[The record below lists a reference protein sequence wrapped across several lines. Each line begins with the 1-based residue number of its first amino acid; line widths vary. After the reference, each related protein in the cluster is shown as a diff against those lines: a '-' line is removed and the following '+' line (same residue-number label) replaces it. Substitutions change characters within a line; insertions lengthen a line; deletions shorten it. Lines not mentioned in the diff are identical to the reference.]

1 MKNFKFIAIFLV
13 FVTFNSCETTE
24 LDIIQ
29 DPSAIGLEEANRDLL
44 FNAGQLGFNSFFQG
58 LQGLTATVS
67 RMELMRNS
75 PFYAAQY
82 QADSFNGVWSN
93 AYANCLIELRASASA
108 ALEDAA
114 VDPNFE
120 SNNYV
125 AITQIMESYVML
137 TLVDVF
143 GDVPYSE
150 AVQGLD
156 GIIDPRRDAGEEI
169 YSAVV
174 DLLQDSIEKIDADV
188 DDTPEIDLFYDG
200 DMSKWRALAN
210 SLLLKAAVTSRLQN
224 SNSASLA
231 NSVINSG
238 DYITDNSQDFQFNYG
253 NNPSNPDSRHPLFL
267 SQYVGGA
274 SLYMSNDFIN
284 RMEGDPRFNYYF
296 YQQDGPGG
304 FEGRDHGDA
313 GPNVASEF
321 PQITIHGLYPV
332 GGQFNDG
339 STGPGSQF
347 DGVRGA
353 GASIIMTHAFTQFLI
368 AEAELVLN
376 NNSGAARTA
385 YEAGIQASMDKVT
398 TFRPAGVPS
407 GSGATPSEINDYIT
421 AALASYDAAG
431 SNKLDLIIKEYYKAA
446 WGNGIDVYNNL
457 RRTGFPSDL
466 APSIAPDPGVFT
478 YTMLYPQNYVDNNN
492 SPDAVQ
498 KTVDQRAW
506 WAESSLNLNN

>member
-1 MKNFKFIAIFLV
+1 MKKFKFITIFLV
-13 FVTFNSCETTE
+13 FAAFYSCETTE
-24 LDIIQ
+24 LDLTQ
-29 DPSAIGLEEANRDLL
+29 DPSASGPEEANREFL

-58 LQGLTATVS
+58 LQRLTATVS

-82 QADSFNGVWSN
+82 QADNFNGVWTS
-93 AYANCLIELRASASA
+93 AYANCLIELRASANTAIS
-108 ALEDAA
+108 DAE
-114 VDPNFE
+114 VDPTFDAD
-120 SNNYV
+120 NYV

-143 GDVPYSE
+143 GDVPYTQ
-150 AVQGLD
+150 AVEGLN

-169 YSAVV
+169 YAEVI
-174 DLLQDSIEKIDADV
+174 DLLQDSIDKIDNEV
-188 DDTPEIDLFYDG
+188 DDTPDVDLFYNG

-224 SNSASLA
+224 GNSAALA
-231 NSVINSG
+231 NSVIDSG
-238 DYITDNSQDFQFNYG
+238 DFITDNSQDFQFNYSD
-253 NNPSNPDSRHPLFL
+253 NPSNPDSRHPIFL
-267 SQYVGGA
+267 AQYVGG
-274 SLYMSNDFIN
+274 SSIYMCNDFIN

-321 PQITIHGLYPV
+321 VQITVHGLYPV
-332 GGQFNDG
+332 GGRFNDG
-339 STGPGSQF
+339 DAEVVGQN
-347 DGVRGA
+347 DGVGGA

-368 AEAELVLN
+368 AEAELIFN
-376 NNSGAARTA
+376 NDVGAARTA
-385 YEAGIQASMDKVT
+385 YEAGIQASIDKVT
-398 TFRPAGVPS
+398 SFRPEAVDPGD
-407 GSGATPSEINDYIT
+407 GATVEEINNYIIS
-421 AALASYDAAG
+421 ALANYDEAD

-446 WGNGIDVYNNL
+446 WGNGIEVYNNL

-466 APSIAPDPGVFT
+466 SPSEAPDPGPFT

-492 SPDAVQ
+492 NPDAVQ
-498 KTVDQRAW
+498 KTVEERAW
-506 WAESSLNLNN
+506 WAQESLNLNF